1 MRNALL
7 CSSVVLLAFAAGCS
21 SSTSGNGGTAGD
33 SGTTPTGDTG
43 GTVTDTG
50 TASGDTGGGGGDAAA
65 CSGTG
70 LYYRLGCEAGITAA
84 VGKIAAA
91 ELAIPDIASYFG
103 ASIAGVAGH
112 PTPAQI
118 EACLVDQL
126 ATAAGGPGF
135 TYPTTVTTSTGTF
148 TCRSMPAAHATL
160 FISGGSFTTFV
171 TTAATT
177 LQGLGVAAA
186 DITTIG
192 TVLNGTKTDIVNPR
206 LEDAGLE
213 TIDAGFEEADGGS

>member
-84 VGKIAAA
+84 VGAIATA
-91 ELAIPDIASYFG
+91 ELANADIASYFLF
-103 ASIAGVAGH
+103 AGTPGH
-112 PTPAQI
+112 PTAAQI
-118 EACLVDQL
+118 EACLVQQL

-135 TYPTTVTTSTGTF
+135 TYPTSVTTSTGTF
-148 TCRSMPAAHATL
+148 MCRTMPAAHADL
-160 FISGGSFTTFV
+160 FISGGSFDEFV
-171 TTAATT
+171 TIAAGV
-177 LQGLGVAAA
+177 LMSAGVASA

-192 TVLNGTKTDIVNPR
+192 TVLEGTKTQIVNP
-206 LEDAGLE
+206 LLTDAGLE
-213 TIDAGFEEADGGS
+213 TFEAGITEADGGQ